1 MLRLRELLLERLFD
15 QKAEGLSLRVLQE
28 EYYLE
33 MRPGC
38 FQAIWLKIDSL
49 EEELGKE
56 GKNIVMERSG
66 RLLESCL
73 KHKCF
78 DMLCRE
84 QGHGNYIGILNY
96 AEGKQEEI
104 RRILKDCLNQL
115 ESGKKLYGEICFS
128 LAAGSVVKEP
138 AGMPKSLREAS
149 LIIEERLVK
158 GTGRRMWFLNDP
170 IEDHAGYT
178 WENYRYNYI
187 KTATASLLH
196 PYIWHYEICPWPH
209 RVFEEKYPRPAEK
222 TAACGKAE
230 EPRTIPQAYA
240 TLLSGMFQMF
250 GDMEQTDIS
259 FEGAVAGVGIFMSDS
274 GLFQRTFPDGIV
286 AGKTIGKWL
295 GNAMRKGSGS
305 PADEERAERLAEEI
319 ESDESMMKDFIQSQ
333 ALPQFFGMALPL
345 VKYGLPVRPV
355 QLDNVRRFAVYLED
369 SRFLILSYEYIK
381 PEAPDVNASLVSWVR
396 KGGSL
401 LYIGDGSDPFHGI
414 SAWWR
419 QSGYENPAQHL
430 FELAD
435 MERKPGDGCYPVGK
449 GRIIVWNMLPAR
461 LCLKKAYAQEYRE
474 LVRRSLG
481 ECGLEW
487 RYRNDLTLHR
497 GPYIISAVMDESVND
512 APRRFDGL
520 YADML
525 ENDYRIL
532 TYKEIKPDE
541 NAILFDFSKI
551 GRETFRIIGT
561 SARVEEADILENKI
575 RFRLKTADN
584 IRAFLRV
591 RLSDPAEGG
600 TAMDEEGNEVN
611 LSMEWEERSR
621 TLLLSYDSCGKAVN
635 VELGLR

>member
-1 MLRLRELLLERLFD
+1 
-15 QKAEGLSLRVLQE
+15 
-28 EYYLE
+28 
-33 MRPGC
+33 
-38 FQAIWLKIDSL
+38 
-49 EEELGKE
+49 
-56 GKNIVMERSG
+56 
-66 RLLESCL
+66 
-73 KHKCF
+73 
-78 DMLCRE
+78 
-84 QGHGNYIGILNY
+84 
-96 AEGKQEEI
+96 
-104 RRILKDCLNQL
+104 
-115 ESGKKLYGEICFS
+115 
-128 LAAGSVVKEP
+128 
-138 AGMPKSLREAS
+138 
-149 LIIEERLVK
+149 
-158 GTGRRMWFLNDP
+158 
-170 IEDHAGYT
+170 
-178 WENYRYNYI
+178 
-187 KTATASLLH
+187 
-196 PYIWHYEICPWPH
+196 
-209 RVFEEKYPRPAEK
+209 
-222 TAACGKAE
+222 
-230 EPRTIPQAYA
+230 
-240 TLLSGMFQMF
+240 
-250 GDMEQTDIS
+250 
-259 FEGAVAGVGIFMSDS
+259 
-274 GLFQRTFPDGIV
+274 
-286 AGKTIGKWL
+286 
-295 GNAMRKGSGS
+295 
-305 PADEERAERLAEEI
+305 
-319 ESDESMMKDFIQSQ
+319 MMKDFIQSQ

-355 QLDNVRRFAVYLED
+355 QLDNVRRFAGYLED